1 MGEVFCEITQEAI
14 EFPEGRERDSAISC
28 CRCISHNHYHNQC
41 HNSQPLFEFLTVEF
55 SEPKRVEEE
64 RKKVRIKLNK

>member
-14 EFPEGRERDSAISC
+14 GFPRREGERFGDFVC
-28 CRCISHNHYHNQC
+28 CCISHNHYHNQC

-55 SEPKRVEEE
+55 SEPKRVAEE
-64 RKKVRIKLNK
+64 RKKVRIE